1 MLVKEFICTN
11 NFKRYHLKGTLII
24 ETKTP

>member
-1 MLVKEFICTN
+1 MLVKESICTN
-11 NFKRYHLKGTLII
+11 NFKRYDLKEELII